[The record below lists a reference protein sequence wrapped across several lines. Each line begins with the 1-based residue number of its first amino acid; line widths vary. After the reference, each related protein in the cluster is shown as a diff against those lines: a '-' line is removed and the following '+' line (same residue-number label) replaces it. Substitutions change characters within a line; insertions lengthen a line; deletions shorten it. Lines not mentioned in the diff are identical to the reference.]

1 MASIPW
7 VVLWALLAGLLV
19 ASLDQ
24 DDAAAPSCNSVDR
37 SPQPMRSFRQQ
48 YRHVPDVKEFIMEE
62 GPGKLRNH
70 LNNYI
75 PPRCKQSTRAAL
87 YNLRGFRALD
97 PSIDMAASFEKDL
110 RDINAT
116 VVALQDV
123 PTQGDDS
130 GRAQMGRILDSL
142 GYKHRLEASDPTWTV
157 MLASRVPIERASME
171 EVAGQWV
178 AGRLGLGLG
187 RGKEVLLINVRLRS
201 ATTDPGEATR
211 GILAVRE
218 VPEVA
223 EYRDTFYI
231 YELDH
236 VYRLLPTKARWPPY
250 TSWLGLVLDEI
261 VASRSLKRFICG
273 AYTFHTATTGHLPQ
287 IVDLGDCRPI
297 WQISLAWRLSLRV
310 LAIPIVLACAICYC
324 IYCYFRRRT
333 PQQGRAEQVQRPQP
347 HGRPLV

>member
-24 DDAAAPSCNSVDR
+24 DDAAAPSCHSVDR
-37 SPQPMRSFRQQ
+37 SPQRMGSFRQQ

-62 GPGKLRNH
+62 GLGNQRKYRNMD
-70 LNNYI
+70 I

-123 PTQGDDS
+123 PTQDGDRS
-130 GRAQMGRILDSL
+130 RAQMERILDSL
-142 GYKHRLEASDPTWTV
+142 GYKHRLEAPDPTWAV
-157 MLASRVPIERASME
+157 MLASRVPIERASMNE
-171 EVAGQWV
+171 MAGQWV
-178 AGRLGLGLG
+178 AGRLGLG

-211 GILAVRE
+211 GLLAIRE
-218 VPEVA
+218 APEVA
-223 EYRDTFYI
+223 EYGANFYI

-261 VASRSLKRFICG
+261 VASRSLKRLICG

-287 IVDLGDCRPI
+287 IVDLGDCRSVSRPPQWFTLTGLFVSSVLGAGI
-297 WQISLAWRLSLRV
+297 YYYRRV
-310 LAIPIVLACAICYC
+310 D
-324 IYCYFRRRT
+324 RRH
-333 PQQGRAEQVQRPQP
+333 QAGQV
-347 HGRPLV
+347 